1 MAEDDGSL
9 IIPVSLDTSNVLPS
23 LEKIA
28 QQAGGLTGSQ
38 IKKAIETSLGSLD
51 FYKNLGQKNALS
63 QSEFL
68 RTFSKPLEELAKK
81 SPEGA
86 QIASIFFKSFTKKL
100 NQDFASAGDSKGI
113 SQYAQNTI
121 KLLQRE
127 FDKADITSQLQKKA
141 DGRLISDLKKNQADV
156 DKIRKESSDSEQK
169 FLKELDK
176 AHERDNKARVAREKS
191 SADAI
196 IKNNKALEAESIA
209 SAQREFAE
217 RRKFSALEREAIRAD
232 RKEKKKA
239 YLEDQRI
246 QDEFRKAE
254 ERRKLDI
261 HQEQLNLQKEAA
273 KKRNAPLAPSKVIK
287 DEVAKEIPALD
298 PKLVSQ
304 TNAALAQANRQAE
317 QDKARQAKLLIE
329 RQKLSQ
335 VGQNDFLN
343 FLSGNK
349 NEVAKYSNPE
359 AALPA
364 LKDYLATYK
373 GSLTDAQNRA
383 LTGLIASYEGRVSR
397 SSAASTTSTWNES
410 KRDYKDQINARLQ
423 EINTKKLLD
432 PSYNLRQQHSD
443 LENLLSGVGISP
455 LNSRMGVNDALSR
468 KQLADLRNKEVKA
481 RLARDKAEEEAV
493 KAGTTSPLL
502 NPFVPDPKHIAQV
515 RALRERQETTALQTR
530 ARNDLQ
536 ALNSGPVK
544 SIFDSPGKAQIGP
557 LAPLLAQNELNKSL
571 KQMQVEQTKQFV
583 ADQKTTELGNVQKAQ
598 LKALQDSRTV
608 QKDIDNLR
616 SKNIY
621 GQLNSQYDANGRRL
635 PGIPK
640 PGPTGP
646 NPPNPPNPPNNGRET
661 SLTNL
666 QNSLLTIGFST
677 LAIATTN
684 LARKMVDAASTIEVA
699 QRRLQTV
706 IKDPKGA
713 SDYFRFLK
721 RYEKETFY
729 ELPEVLNAG
738 TAFATQ
744 TGQLA
749 KSGLSKEAAVKLAGE
764 LGSLNPEAG
773 LIEGQRAISR
783 IIAGD
788 PNGLEILRSKFA
800 ITNDV
805 LKEGGARVTDSGV
818 SLKSSKRRTE
828 VIDAIEKYIQDKTG
842 GSGAR
847 DQATTLGGRIST
859 LNSQA
864 FTSLAA
870 TIEPLI
876 PALKTLVTMFTSI
889 LEIVE
894 KFPPVFKIAIS
905 GGTLLTAGF
914 FSIAA
919 AIGGLTLMAN
929 ASRNAILELTGA
941 ESLRA
946 LVAKKSASGLPMALP
961 NVIGG
966 GAAGGL
972 AGAGA
977 GISGAAIAL
986 GVASLVIGAAV
997 IGTAVVQKWNY
1008 LGEKGKILDRAV
1020 GQLKLQGRE
1029 AYEYTTDQDAFEV
1042 KYKGASDPKALKELQ
1057 VEAARRQKLLQNVLS
1072 NKQILFDANEGKLD
1086 LKDPIRLEAEKGLS
1100 DLSLVIERLGTMATT
1115 AGIDL
1120 QGLGDS
1126 ISQLTDEAELGNND
1140 SGALVAKIKA
1150 LPDFQKLQSG
1160 YAAGTLDSKEI
1171 QAFNSYRK
1179 QLKGLDKRGFE
1190 EQTELNLAERSTKY
1204 AKKGGSSFDD
1214 RISDLTSKKSAL
1226 IGTSREEDIKRIQI
1240 EAQIEEEKFKK
1251 AKEFNK
1257 NRIDNVRLLKGE
1269 EKARVMEINQAEQDH
1284 LREIGKNEAQ
1294 AKLIRAQAR
1303 QDRLNAHLDM
1313 LNKLLDMEQNNI
1325 KMALDIERSQRD
1337 RGIAR
1342 TETGKDIASMGD
1354 QFLSAK
1360 GRLANLSEII
1370 GKENEVL
1377 KIKKEQTAEAI
1388 KGIKAEASA
1397 TITKLERELQRGGL
1411 SKEEKAK
1418 IKDQIELEKRNR
1430 DEKVKTANETFG
1442 NEEKKSKADQTA
1454 KTTKAQQDQDK
1465 ETIDQKLAILEQRK
1479 AELEYVQQKQ
1489 KNDGS
1494 ETEFSRQDNL
1504 QKSFEIEKKMLELK
1518 EQRAEAETPLDDE
1531 VSKDNLRRKLRLDIL
1546 NLQQQYVSKLKEG
1559 TGELERQ
1566 NQILELQKKIQ
1577 ERPAIYGIEDLNQ
1590 RMKDESD
1597 LFRLQSGFGQG
1608 GKKGKGPYPGYGPK
1622 IYNGVDRQPG
1632 TFLFGDTST
1641 PGDLQR
1647 QTANDVFKSAGEAVS
1662 RDAQGRI
1669 IKTPIN
1675 KPSRADIQL
1684 PKLILPVS
1692 VELGGKTIGKETK
1705 EIDLNSFNN
1714 LNPDV
1719 KQGGKPTR

>member
-176 AHERDNKARVAREKS
+176 AHEKDNKARVAREKS

-196 IKNNKALEAESIA
+196 IKNNKALEVESIA

-254 ERRKLDI
+254 ERRQLDI
-261 HQEQLNLQKEAA
+261 HQEQLKLQKEAA

-287 DEVAKEIPALD
+287 DEVAKETPALD

-343 FLSGNK
+343 FLSRNK
-349 NEVAKYSNPE
+349 NEVAKYSNPG

-364 LKDYLATYK
+364 LKDYLATNK

-432 PSYNLRQQHSD
+432 PNYNLRQQHSD

-455 LNSRMGVNDALSR
+455 LNSRMGINDALSR

-536 ALNSGPVK
+536 ALNSSPVK

-571 KQMQVEQTKQFV
+571 KQMQVEQTRQFV
-583 ADQKTTELGNVQKAQ
+583 ADQKTTDLGKVQKEQ
-598 LKALQDSRTV
+598 LKKLQEDRV
-608 QKDIDNLR
+608 IQKDIDNLR

-635 PGIPK
+635 LPGVPK

-646 NPPNPPNPPNNGRET
+646 NPPTPPNNGRET
-661 SLTNL
+661 SFTNL

-1072 NKQILFDANEGKLD
+1072 NKQILFDAIEGKLD
-1086 LKDPIRLEAEKGLS
+1086 LKDPIRLEAEKGLN

-1140 SGALVAKIKA
+1140 SGALAAKIKA

-1190 EQTELNLAERSTKY
+1190 EQTELNLVERSTKY

-1214 RISDLTSKKSAL
+1214 RIGDLTSKKSAL
-1226 IGTSREEDIKRIQI
+1226 IGTSREDDIKRIQI

-1342 TETGKDIASMGD
+1342 TETGKDITSMGD

-1454 KTTKAQQDQDK
+1454 KTTKAQQDQNK
-1465 ETIDQKLAILEQRK
+1465 ETLDQKLAILEQGK
-1479 AELEYVQQKQ
+1479 AELEYVQKKT

-1494 ETEFSRQDNL
+1494 ETEFTRVNNL
-1504 QKSFEIEKKMLELK
+1504 QNAFEIEKKMLELK
-1518 EQRAEAETPLDDE
+1518 EQRAEQELPLDAFGNK
-1531 VSKDNLRRKLRLDIL
+1531 VGADNLQRKLRLDIL
-1546 NLQQQYVSKLKEG
+1546 NLQQEYVSKLKEG
-1559 TGELERQ
+1559 TDELERQ
-1566 NQILELQKKIQ
+1566 NRILELQKKVSEQ
-1577 ERPAIYGIEDLNQ
+1577 PAIYGIDQLNQ
-1590 RMKDESD
+1590 RMQDESE
-1597 LFRLQSGFGQG
+1597 LFRLQAGFG
-1608 GKKGKGPYPGYGPK
+1608 GKNSKGKGPYPGYGPK
-1622 IYNGVDRQPG
+1622 PYNGVDKQPG
-1632 TFLFGDTST
+1632 NFLFGDAST
-1641 PGDLQR
+1641 PSDLLR
-1647 QTANDVFKSAGEAVS
+1647 QTANDVFSSASEKIVKGSTVPRITKRGDMNLPEIVVPVKFIHNGEEVFS
-1662 RDAQGRI
+1662 ETKRFKLTPFDNKNPDGNQGR
-1669 IKTPIN
+1669 
-1675 KPSRADIQL
+1675 KPRN
-1684 PKLILPVS
+1684 
-1692 VELGGKTIGKETK
+1692 T
-1705 EIDLNSFNN
+1705 
-1714 LNPDV
+1714 
-1719 KQGGKPTR
+1719 